1 MGGGHIITSLIINS
15 HFLCNQYL
23 FFQLMEKEAKDESV
37 YLKEVLNLQEE
48 KQGFV
53 HVDVWLGRKL
63 LSDTMYVF
71 SCLENTWI
79 KT

>member
-1 MGGGHIITSLIINS
+1 
-15 HFLCNQYL
+15 
-23 FFQLMEKEAKDESV
+23 MEKEAKDESV